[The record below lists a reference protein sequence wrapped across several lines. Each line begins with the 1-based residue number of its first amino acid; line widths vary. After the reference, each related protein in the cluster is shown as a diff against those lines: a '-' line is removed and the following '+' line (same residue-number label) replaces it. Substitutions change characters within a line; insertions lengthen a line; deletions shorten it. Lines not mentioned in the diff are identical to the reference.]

1 MGIGTF
7 GAFTQA
13 RLGIYA
19 AQTGLSVTGN
29 NIANINTTGYT
40 RQKLDQTSFY
50 AGGSDRYYSAYEMR
64 TGNGVLCTSISQLR
78 DPYLDIR
85 YRSEMSSVGAMD
97 TKLAGLEN
105 IQRVL
110 DEVGDGDDAFGILG
124 AQLSDFFNQLQ
135 QLSDQ
140 TGLSEYDIQV
150 RSSAESLVKQF
161 NSYAAQLTEVYNNA
175 VKAFEQ
181 DVTAVNNILTSI
193 RDLSASIRK
202 AEIHGDNA
210 LELRDKRNVLIDKLS
225 SYMKIDVTYTEEDA
239 GGIMVEKLVIKLG
252 DANPD
257 GTKSTDE
264 TVLVDGIYARQ
275 LSVKHPKENPHHD
288 PDDPKSFPYLD
299 KAGKP
304 VATEDEALWEFNE
317 NFNVVLEP
325 LEDSKGRALITTE
338 KSVQKTTNYPGQSS
352 VTTPPDAN
360 GVTTITT
367 YAKSGMGPAENPN
380 WDGIDSDAKYLKDDG
395 TTTGDATQ
403 AKQVDAYIKTTY
415 TKTPSSDVVLHD
427 NDLYGSL
434 QSQRELLTEKGE
446 FATAEMLAEDPN
458 AAGKRGIQFYQKAL
472 DLLAN
477 KFADTFNKANY
488 REIDEKDPAYQA
500 AADKAEAAKRKQ
512 IYETYVDKNGVE
524 RYAVKD
530 GCSLDDMSATYTDT
544 KTGETKTVTYDV
556 VTIPDGVPKDI
567 RVKIVTAQRTHL
579 SVDQLAHGFLRPG
592 AEVPENTPDNS
603 PMKQGGILFSN
614 SGTTDNPEGITA
626 ANISISLSWSKGPL
640 IVNSFDSFGDLGIG
654 STDSSNILHMIA
666 MMETKMDYSPKD
678 IDTNAASGASMFKGT
693 FHEMWVNLGAILG
706 NDMMSTSTLLDTY
719 YASSVELDTGR
730 NSVSGVDLNDEAMN
744 LMQYSKSYN
753 AACRLMTTLDS
764 VLDKLINGTGMT
776 T

>member
-210 LELRDKRNVLIDKLS
+210 LELRDERNVLIDKLS

-275 LSVKHPKENPHHD
+275 LSVKHPKENPNHD
-288 PDDPKSFPYLD
+288 PDDPTSFPYLD

-367 YAKSGMGPAENPN
+367 YAKTGKKGPTENPN
-380 WDGIDSDAKYLKDDG
+380 WDGQDPNTQYLKADG
-395 TTTGDATQ
+395 ITPTNKAGAGESEL
-403 AKQVDAYIKTTY
+403 YIKTTY

-446 FATAEMLAEDPN
+446 FTSKNTIDNVDPN
-458 AAGKRGIQFYQKAL
+458 AATKRGIPYYQKAL

-477 KFADTFNKANY
+477 QFATVFNDANQGFVY
-488 REIDEKDPAYQA
+488 NEKGN
-500 AADKAEAAKRKQ
+500 
-512 IYETYVDKNGVE
+512 YVDKDGKE
-524 RYAVKD
+524 LTIDGAAISKD
-530 GCSLDDMSATYTDT
+530 GLTQEQVDYLKDNPSTGVTVAADGKVTVDMKAYLEANGG
-544 KTGETKTVTYDV
+544 KEKG
-556 VTIPDGVPKDI
+556 IP
-567 RVKIVTAQRTHL
+567 
-579 SVDQLAHGFLRPG
+579 
-592 AEVPENTPDNS
+592 
-603 PMKQGGILFSN
+603 LFSN
-614 SGTTDNPEGITA
+614 RGDGDKTENITA
-626 ANISISLSWSKGPL
+626 ENISISLSWQNGPG
-640 IVNSFDSFGDLGIG
+640 VTTSFMEYSDPNVSN
-654 STDSSNILHMIA
+654 STDSSNILHMINL
-666 MMETKMDYSPKD
+666 MGQKLDYDPKSVD
-678 IDTNAASGASMFKGT
+678 PDAVGGSMFKGD
-693 FHEMWVNLGAILG
+693 FNEMWINMGATLGS
-706 NDMMSTSTLLDTY
+706 DMSSTSTLLDTY